1 MDAPPGIS
9 QSRGYA
15 GQLLALIGRS
25 GSQLVR
31 SPSAPH
37 RAAAVRLLRRQALW
51 TSGIGLVLIVVL
63 MFGFD
68 ATEIALMPPRKSPE
82 LWPVQILTDFGK
94 DEYVLALLGAVAI
107 AMTLAFPLMHG
118 ASRGRLL
125 RMAVFVEFLF
135 LAVLLPVLATDVIK
149 RAVGRGRPFVGGSA
163 DPFNFLPFH
172 GAEPYFSFVS
182 SHAATAFA
190 LALGVS
196 AIWPRWRIA
205 MLIYAVAI
213 ALSRL
218 VLLAHHPSDVVGGA
232 VVGLLGALGMR
243 YWFAARQLGF
253 TIEEDGKIVPR

>member
-1 MDAPPGIS
+1 
-9 QSRGYA
+9 
-15 GQLLALIGRS
+15 
-25 GSQLVR
+25 
-31 SPSAPH
+31 
-37 RAAAVRLLRRQALW
+37 
-51 TSGIGLVLIVVL
+51 

-68 ATEIALMPPRKSPE
+68 ATEIAMMPPRKSPE

-94 DEYVLALLGAVAI
+94 DEYVLALLGAVVI
-107 AMTLAFPLMHG
+107 AVALAFPLMHG
-118 ASRGRLL
+118 AARARLL
-125 RMAVFVEFLF
+125 RIGVIVEFLF
-135 LAVLLPVLATDVIK
+135 LAVLVPVLATDVIK
-149 RAVGRGRPFVGGSA
+149 RVAGRGRPFVGGSA

-182 SHAATAFA
+182 AHAVTAFA

-196 AIWPRWRIA
+196 AIWPGWRIA
-205 MLIYAVAI
+205 MFIYAGAI

-232 VVGLLGALGMR
+232 VVGLLGVLGMR